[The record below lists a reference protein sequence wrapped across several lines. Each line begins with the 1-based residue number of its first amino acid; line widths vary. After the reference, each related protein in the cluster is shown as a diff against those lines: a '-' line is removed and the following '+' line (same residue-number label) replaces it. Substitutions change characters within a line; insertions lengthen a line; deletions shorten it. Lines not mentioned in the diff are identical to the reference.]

1 MDTHNGKGALLQ
13 EPKDEFNST
22 DLLMSTEALDRFEK
36 KMYITALHNDVIQK
50 RSCLFKVFFLK
61 RSKATVI
68 IKRSIVLNLSLC
80 S

>member
-36 KMYITALHNDVIQK
+36 KIYKHND
-50 RSCLFKVFFLK
+50 
-61 RSKATVI
+61 AT
-68 IKRSIVLNLSLC
+68 
-80 S
+80 

>member
-36 KMYITALHNDVIQK
+36 KIYITALHNGAIQK
-50 RSCLFKVFFLK
+50 RSCLVKYWF
-61 RSKATVI
+61 
-68 IKRSIVLNLSLC
+68 LSL
-80 S
+80 SSYVTL